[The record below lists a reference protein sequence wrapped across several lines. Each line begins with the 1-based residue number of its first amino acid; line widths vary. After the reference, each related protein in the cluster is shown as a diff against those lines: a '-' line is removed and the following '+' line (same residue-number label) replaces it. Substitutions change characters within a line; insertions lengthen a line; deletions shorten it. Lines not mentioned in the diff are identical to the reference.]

1 MTGSQRQAPDVLP
14 LGAVRAALAAASAPA
29 PGRPEDAYA
38 PDNRAPVYP
47 VPVGPPAGDQPGPTT
62 PRAVRPGVVGP
73 GDAPPG
79 PTAAWPPPLCATTS
93 ARETLVPMT
102 PADPALETPVAA
114 PVLPGPVGRWLRSH
128 PRAADSGLALFIF
141 LLGSLSTVLQA
152 QNPAAF
158 QAIGVPGLVI
168 LALAQ
173 TTAGTALALRRARP
187 LATWAVVILVMPVT
201 EILTVLVLDPEKSAL
216 LYVSSML
223 MLTLLIGV
231 PLMLGTLTVRVRT
244 RWAWLAWVAS
254 TLAVQVPQIV
264 LERYTFVE
272 SAMTLM
278 ALALVNM
285 IGVLVGLNARSQR
298 QRLAEVEARSA
309 RASLEREQTALLA
322 AANERSRIARE
333 MHDVVAHS
341 LAVMITMADGV
352 AATIDRN
359 PEMAK
364 EALGMLA
371 ETGRSA
377 LADTRRLVGV
387 LRDDPGATSAPAG
400 HPGAA
405 GVGSGGAGS
414 SNTAKTTG
422 AAGHPGT
429 ASSGRAA
436 GPLGLTGHL
445 AAGSGDAAG
454 TSGLTGHPAA
464 SSGRAAGTFPGPAAA
479 EAAGTTLAPAGPCTP
494 GPVGEATRAQIGTTV
509 LNAASSGPVGEATGS
524 PSGLSPTGAHN
535 GPGSQAAVPGRTLQ
549 ATGPGAHDGP
559 LPGPTGVPA
568 GTTTPASG
576 SPGSDRPLPVPTPRE
591 PETRAVP
598 LPEFAPPGTVPPVE
612 PSQAVAHLRTQATDV
627 DPSTGDTPLSPA
639 PEQSD
644 LPVLI
649 RRFQAAG
656 VPVDY
661 TWEGRALPGDKGLQL
676 TLYRIAQESLTN
688 ILRYAPTT
696 PRVTVRVERHTGTVV
711 LTVENLS
718 APGSRPV
725 HGSGKGLIG
734 MRERA
739 AVYGGT
745 VQAGPTRTGWQ
756 VRAVLRWEENDEGSP
771 SWQIPH

>member
-14 LGAVRAALAAASAPA
+14 LGAVRAALMAASAPA
-29 PGRPEDAYA
+29 PGRPGDAYV

-73 GDAPPG
+73 SAVRPGIMRPGAAPPG
-79 PTAAWPPPLCATTS
+79 PTAAWPPPPCATTS

-152 QNPAAF
+152 QNPLAF
-158 QAIGVPGLVI
+158 QAIGVPGLV
-168 LALAQ
+168 LLTLAQ
-173 TTAGTALALRRARP
+173 TTAGTALALRRIRP
-187 LATWAVVILVMPVT
+187 LTTWAVVILVMPVT

-264 LERYTFVE
+264 LERYTFLE
-272 SAMTLM
+272 SAMTLIV
-278 ALALVNM
+278 LALVNM

-400 HPGAA
+400 RPGAA
-405 GVGSGGAGS
+405 GVAG
-414 SNTAKTTG
+414 
-422 AAGHPGT
+422 
-429 ASSGRAA
+429 
-436 GPLGLTGHL
+436 
-445 AAGSGDAAG
+445 
-454 TSGLTGHPAA
+454 
-464 SSGRAAGTFPGPAAA
+464 AAGTFPGPAAA
-479 EAAGTTLAPAGPCTP
+479 EAVGTTPAPAGPCTP
-494 GPVGEATRAQIGTTV
+494 GPAGKTTRAQIGTTV
-509 LNAASSGPVGEATGS
+509 LSAASPGPVGEATGS

-535 GPGSQAAVPGRTLQ
+535 GPVSQAAVPGRTLQ

-559 LPGPTGVPA
+559 LPVPA
-568 GTTTPASG
+568 
-576 SPGSDRPLPVPTPRE
+576 PRE

>member
-29 PGRPEDAYA
+29 PGRPGDAYA

-387 LRDDPGATSAPAG
+387 LRDDPGATSAPSG
-400 HPGAA
+400 HPAAA
-405 GVGSGGAGS
+405 GMGSGGTGS

-422 AAGHPGT
+422 AAGHPGA
-429 ASSGRAA
+429 ASSGGAA

-454 TSGLTGHPAA
+454 T
-464 SSGRAAGTFPGPAAA
+464 FPGPAAA
-479 EAAGTTLAPAGPCTP
+479 EAAGTTPAPAGPCTP
-494 GPVGEATRAQIGTTV
+494 GPTGEATRTPIGTTM
-509 LNAASSGPVGEATGS
+509 LNAASSAPAGEATGS
-524 PSGLSPTGAHN
+524 PSGLSPT
-535 GPGSQAAVPGRTLQ
+535 
-549 ATGPGAHDGP
+549 GAHDGP

-576 SPGSDRPLPVPTPRE
+576 GPGPSRPLPVPAPRE

-612 PSQAVAHLRTQATDV
+612 PSQAVAYLRTQATDV

-745 VQAGPTRTGWQ
+745 VQAGPTRTGWR

>member
-14 LGAVRAALAAASAPA
+14 LGAVRAALMAASAPA
-29 PGRPEDAYA
+29 PGRPGDAYA

-387 LRDDPGATSAPAG
+387 LRDDPGATSAP
-400 HPGAA
+400 
-405 GVGSGGAGS
+405 S
-414 SNTAKTTG
+414 
-422 AAGHPGT
+422 
-429 ASSGRAA
+429 
-436 GPLGLTGHL
+436 
-445 AAGSGDAAG
+445 
-454 TSGLTGHPAA
+454 GHPA
-464 SSGRAAGTFPGPAAA
+464 AAGTFPGPAAA
-479 EAAGTTLAPAGPCTP
+479 EAVGTTPAPAGPYTP
-494 GPVGEATRAQIGTTV
+494 GPAGKTTRAQIGTTV
-509 LNAASSGPVGEATGS
+509 LSAASSGPVGEATGS

-549 ATGPGAHDGP
+549 ATGPGTHDGP

-576 SPGSDRPLPVPTPRE
+576 GPGPSRPLPVPAPRE

-612 PSQAVAHLRTQATDV
+612 PSQAVAYLRTQATDV

-696 PRVTVRVERHTGTVV
+696 PQVTVRVERHTGTVV

-745 VQAGPTRTGWQ
+745 VQAGPTRTGWR

>member
-1 MTGSQRQAPDVLP
+1 
-14 LGAVRAALAAASAPA
+14 
-29 PGRPEDAYA
+29 
-38 PDNRAPVYP
+38 
-47 VPVGPPAGDQPGPTT
+47 
-62 PRAVRPGVVGP
+62 
-73 GDAPPG
+73 
-79 PTAAWPPPLCATTS
+79 
-93 ARETLVPMT
+93 MT

-128 PRAADSGLALFIF
+128 PRAADSGLALFVF

-152 QNPAAF
+152 QNPLAF
-158 QAIGVPGLVI
+158 QAIGVPGLVL

-173 TTAGTALALRRARP
+173 TTAGTALALRRIRP
-187 LATWAVVILVMPVT
+187 LTTWAVVILVMPVT

-264 LERYTFVE
+264 LERYTFLE
-272 SAMTLM
+272 SAMTLI

-387 LRDDPGATSAPAG
+387 LRDDPGATSAPSG
-400 HPGAA
+400 HPG
-405 GVGSGGAGS
+405 
-414 SNTAKTTG
+414 
-422 AAGHPGT
+422 
-429 ASSGRAA
+429 
-436 GPLGLTGHL
+436 
-445 AAGSGDAAG
+445 
-454 TSGLTGHPAA
+454 
-464 SSGRAAGTFPGPAAA
+464 AAGTFPGPVAA
-479 EAAGTTLAPAGPCTP
+479 EAVGTTPAPAGPCTP
-494 GPVGEATRAQIGTTV
+494 GPTGEATRTPIGTTM
-509 LNAASSGPVGEATGS
+509 LNAASSAPAGEATGS
-524 PSGLSPTGAHN
+524 PSGLSPTGAHD
-535 GPGSQAAVPGRTLQ
+535 GPG
-549 ATGPGAHDGP
+549 
-559 LPGPTGVPA
+559 PGPASAPA
-568 GTTTPASG
+568 GPTTPASG
-576 SPGSDRPLPVPTPRE
+576 GLGLDRPLPDPAPRE

-649 RRFQAAG
+649 RRFQVAG

>member
-1 MTGSQRQAPDVLP
+1 
-14 LGAVRAALAAASAPA
+14 
-29 PGRPEDAYA
+29 
-38 PDNRAPVYP
+38 
-47 VPVGPPAGDQPGPTT
+47 
-62 PRAVRPGVVGP
+62 
-73 GDAPPG
+73 
-79 PTAAWPPPLCATTS
+79 
-93 ARETLVPMT
+93 MT

-152 QNPAAF
+152 QNPVAF

-173 TTAGTALALRRARP
+173 TTAGTALALRRIRP
-187 LATWAVVILVMPVT
+187 LATWAAVILVMPVT
-201 EILTVLVLDPEKSAL
+201 EILTVLVLEESAP

-254 TLAVQVPQIV
+254 TLVVQVPQMV

-278 ALALVNM
+278 VLALVNM

-387 LRDDPGATSAPAG
+387 LRDDPGATSAPSG
-400 HPGAA
+400 HPAAA
-405 GVGSGGAGS
+405 GVGSGG
-414 SNTAKTTG
+414 
-422 AAGHPGT
+422 
-429 ASSGRAA
+429 
-436 GPLGLTGHL
+436 
-445 AAGSGDAAG
+445 
-454 TSGLTGHPAA
+454 
-464 SSGRAAGTFPGPAAA
+464 AAGTFPGPAAA

-494 GPVGEATRAQIGTTV
+494 GPVGEATRPQIGTTV

-576 SPGSDRPLPVPTPRE
+576 GPGPDRPLPVPAPRE

>member
-264 LERYTFVE
+264 LERYTFLE
-272 SAMTLM
+272 SAMTLIV
-278 ALALVNM
+278 LALVNM

-387 LRDDPGATSAPAG
+387 LRDDPGATSAPSG
-400 HPGAA
+400 HPAAA
-405 GVGSGGAGS
+405 GMGSGGTGS

-422 AAGHPGT
+422 AAGHPGA
-429 ASSGRAA
+429 ASSGGAA

-454 TSGLTGHPAA
+454 T
-464 SSGRAAGTFPGPAAA
+464 FPGPAAA
-479 EAAGTTLAPAGPCTP
+479 EAAGTTPAPAGPCTP
-494 GPVGEATRAQIGTTV
+494 GPTGEATRTPIGTTM
-509 LNAASSGPVGEATGS
+509 LNAASSAPAGEATGS
-524 PSGLSPTGAHN
+524 PSGLSPTGAHD
-535 GPGSQAAVPGRTLQ
+535 GPG
-549 ATGPGAHDGP
+549 
-559 LPGPTGVPA
+559 PGPASAPA
-568 GTTTPASG
+568 GPTTPASG
-576 SPGSDRPLPVPTPRE
+576 GLGLDRPLPDPAPRE

-661 TWEGRALPGDKGLQL
+661 TWEGRALPEDKGLQL

-745 VQAGPTRTGWQ
+745 VQAGPTRTGWR

>member
-1 MTGSQRQAPDVLP
+1 
-14 LGAVRAALAAASAPA
+14 
-29 PGRPEDAYA
+29 
-38 PDNRAPVYP
+38 
-47 VPVGPPAGDQPGPTT
+47 
-62 PRAVRPGVVGP
+62 
-73 GDAPPG
+73 
-79 PTAAWPPPLCATTS
+79 
-93 ARETLVPMT
+93 MT

-387 LRDDPGATSAPAG
+387 LRDDPGATSAP
-400 HPGAA
+400 
-405 GVGSGGAGS
+405 S
-414 SNTAKTTG
+414 
-422 AAGHPGT
+422 
-429 ASSGRAA
+429 
-436 GPLGLTGHL
+436 
-445 AAGSGDAAG
+445 
-454 TSGLTGHPAA
+454 GHPA
-464 SSGRAAGTFPGPAAA
+464 AAGTFPGPVAA

-494 GPVGEATRAQIGTTV
+494 GPAGKTTRAQIGTTV
-509 LNAASSGPVGEATGS
+509 LSAASSGPVGEATGS

-535 GPGSQAAVPGRTLQ
+535 GPVSQAAVPGRTLQ

-576 SPGSDRPLPVPTPRE
+576 GPGPSRPLPVPAPRE

-612 PSQAVAHLRTQATDV
+612 PSQAVAYLRTQATDV

>member
-14 LGAVRAALAAASAPA
+14 LGAVRAALMAASAPA
-29 PGRPEDAYA
+29 PGHPGDAYA

-73 GDAPPG
+73 SAVRQGVVEPGVMGPGAAPPG
-79 PTAAWPPPLCATTS
+79 PTAAWPPPPCATTS

-128 PRAADSGLALFIF
+128 PRAADSGLALFVF

-152 QNPAAF
+152 QNPLAF
-158 QAIGVPGLVI
+158 QAIGVPGLVL

-173 TTAGTALALRRARP
+173 TTAGTALALRRIRP
-187 LATWAVVILVMPVT
+187 LTTWAVVILVMPVT

-264 LERYTFVE
+264 LERYTFLE
-272 SAMTLM
+272 SAMTLI

-298 QRLAEVEARSA
+298 QRLAELEARSA

-387 LRDDPGATSAPAG
+387 LRDDPGATSAPSG
-400 HPGAA
+400 HPG
-405 GVGSGGAGS
+405 
-414 SNTAKTTG
+414 
-422 AAGHPGT
+422 
-429 ASSGRAA
+429 
-436 GPLGLTGHL
+436 
-445 AAGSGDAAG
+445 
-454 TSGLTGHPAA
+454 
-464 SSGRAAGTFPGPAAA
+464 AAGTFPGPVAA
-479 EAAGTTLAPAGPCTP
+479 EAVGTTPAPAGPCTP
-494 GPVGEATRAQIGTTV
+494 GPTGEATRTPIGTTM
-509 LNAASSGPVGEATGS
+509 LNAASSAPAGEATGS
-524 PSGLSPTGAHN
+524 PSGLSPTGAHD
-535 GPGSQAAVPGRTLQ
+535 GPG
-549 ATGPGAHDGP
+549 
-559 LPGPTGVPA
+559 PGPASAPA
-568 GTTTPASG
+568 GPTTPASG
-576 SPGSDRPLPVPTPRE
+576 GLGLDRPLPDPAPRE

-649 RRFQAAG
+649 RRFQVAG

>member
-1 MTGSQRQAPDVLP
+1 
-14 LGAVRAALAAASAPA
+14 
-29 PGRPEDAYA
+29 
-38 PDNRAPVYP
+38 
-47 VPVGPPAGDQPGPTT
+47 
-62 PRAVRPGVVGP
+62 
-73 GDAPPG
+73 
-79 PTAAWPPPLCATTS
+79 
-93 ARETLVPMT
+93 
-102 PADPALETPVAA
+102 
-114 PVLPGPVGRWLRSH
+114 
-128 PRAADSGLALFIF
+128 
-141 LLGSLSTVLQA
+141 
-152 QNPAAF
+152 
-158 QAIGVPGLVI
+158 
-168 LALAQ
+168 
-173 TTAGTALALRRARP
+173 
-187 LATWAVVILVMPVT
+187 MPVT

-264 LERYTFVE
+264 LERYTFLE
-272 SAMTLM
+272 SAMTLI

-387 LRDDPGATSAPAG
+387 LRDDPGATSAPSG
-400 HPGAA
+400 HPG
-405 GVGSGGAGS
+405 
-414 SNTAKTTG
+414 
-422 AAGHPGT
+422 
-429 ASSGRAA
+429 
-436 GPLGLTGHL
+436 
-445 AAGSGDAAG
+445 
-454 TSGLTGHPAA
+454 
-464 SSGRAAGTFPGPAAA
+464 AAGTFPGPVAA
-479 EAAGTTLAPAGPCTP
+479 EAVGTTPAPAGPCTP
-494 GPVGEATRAQIGTTV
+494 GPTGEATRTPIGTTM
-509 LNAASSGPVGEATGS
+509 LNAASSAPAGEATGS
-524 PSGLSPTGAHN
+524 PSGLSPTGAHD
-535 GPGSQAAVPGRTLQ
+535 GPG
-549 ATGPGAHDGP
+549 
-559 LPGPTGVPA
+559 PGPASAPA
-568 GTTTPASG
+568 GPTTPASG
-576 SPGSDRPLPVPTPRE
+576 GLGLDRPLPDPAPRE

-649 RRFQAAG
+649 RRFQVAG

>member
-1 MTGSQRQAPDVLP
+1 
-14 LGAVRAALAAASAPA
+14 
-29 PGRPEDAYA
+29 
-38 PDNRAPVYP
+38 
-47 VPVGPPAGDQPGPTT
+47 
-62 PRAVRPGVVGP
+62 
-73 GDAPPG
+73 
-79 PTAAWPPPLCATTS
+79 
-93 ARETLVPMT
+93 MT

-128 PRAADSGLALFIF
+128 PRAADSGLALFVF
-141 LLGSLSTVLQA
+141 LVGSLSTVLQA
-152 QNPAAF
+152 QNPVAF
-158 QAIGVPGLVI
+158 QAVGVPGLVI

-173 TTAGTALALRRARP
+173 TTAGTALALRRIRP
-187 LATWAVVILVMPVT
+187 LATWAAVILVMPVT
-201 EILTVLVLDPEKSAL
+201 EILTVLVLEESAP

-254 TLAVQVPQIV
+254 TLAVQVPQMV

-278 ALALVNM
+278 VLALVNM

-387 LRDDPGATSAPAG
+387 LRDDPGATSAPSG
-400 HPGAA
+400 HPG
-405 GVGSGGAGS
+405 
-414 SNTAKTTG
+414 
-422 AAGHPGT
+422 
-429 ASSGRAA
+429 
-436 GPLGLTGHL
+436 
-445 AAGSGDAAG
+445 
-454 TSGLTGHPAA
+454 
-464 SSGRAAGTFPGPAAA
+464 AAGTFPGPVAA
-479 EAAGTTLAPAGPCTP
+479 EAVGTTPAPAGPCTP
-494 GPVGEATRAQIGTTV
+494 GPTGEATRTPIGTTM
-509 LNAASSGPVGEATGS
+509 LNAASSAPAGEATGS

-576 SPGSDRPLPVPTPRE
+576 SPGPDRPLPVPAPRE

-649 RRFQAAG
+649 RRFQVAG

>member
-29 PGRPEDAYA
+29 PGRPGDAYA

-387 LRDDPGATSAPAG
+387 LRDDPGATSAPSG
-400 HPGAA
+400 HPAAA
-405 GVGSGGAGS
+405 GMGSGGTGS

-422 AAGHPGT
+422 AAGHPGA
-429 ASSGRAA
+429 ASSGGAA

-454 TSGLTGHPAA
+454 T
-464 SSGRAAGTFPGPAAA
+464 FPGPAAA
-479 EAAGTTLAPAGPCTP
+479 EAAGTTPAPAGPCTP
-494 GPVGEATRAQIGTTV
+494 GPTGEATRTPIGTTM
-509 LNAASSGPVGEATGS
+509 LNAASSAPAGEATGS
-524 PSGLSPTGAHN
+524 PSGLSPTGAHD
-535 GPGSQAAVPGRTLQ
+535 GPG
-549 ATGPGAHDGP
+549 
-559 LPGPTGVPA
+559 PGPASAPA
-568 GTTTPASG
+568 GPTTPASG
-576 SPGSDRPLPVPTPRE
+576 GLGLDRPLPDPAPRE

-661 TWEGRALPGDKGLQL
+661 TWEGRALPEDKGLQL

-745 VQAGPTRTGWQ
+745 VQAGPTRTGWR

>member
-14 LGAVRAALAAASAPA
+14 LGAVRAALMAASAPA
-29 PGRPEDAYA
+29 PGHPGDAYA

-73 GDAPPG
+73 GAAPPG
-79 PTAAWPPPLCATTS
+79 PTAAWLPPPCATTS

-128 PRAADSGLALFIF
+128 PRAADSCLALFIF

-152 QNPAAF
+152 QNPLAF
-158 QAIGVPGLVI
+158 QAVGVPGLVI

-173 TTAGTALALRRARP
+173 TTAGTALALRRIRP

-201 EILTVLVLDPEKSAL
+201 EILTVLVLDPEKSAI

-254 TLAVQVPQIV
+254 TLVVQVPQIV
-264 LERYTFVE
+264 LERYTFLE
-272 SAMTLM
+272 SAMTLIV
-278 ALALVNM
+278 LALVNM

-405 GVGSGGAGS
+405 SSGG
-414 SNTAKTTG
+414 
-422 AAGHPGT
+422 
-429 ASSGRAA
+429 
-436 GPLGLTGHL
+436 
-445 AAGSGDAAG
+445 
-454 TSGLTGHPAA
+454 
-464 SSGRAAGTFPGPAAA
+464 AAGTFPGPVAA
-479 EAAGTTLAPAGPCTP
+479 EAVSTTPAPAGPCTP
-494 GPVGEATRAQIGTTV
+494 GPAGKTTRAQIGTTV
-509 LNAASSGPVGEATGS
+509 LSAASSGPVGEATGS
-524 PSGLSPTGAHN
+524 PSGLSPTGARN

-549 ATGPGAHDGP
+549 ATGPGTHDGP

-568 GTTTPASG
+568 GPTTPASG
-576 SPGSDRPLPVPTPRE
+576 GLGLDRPLPDPAPRE

-661 TWEGRALPGDKGLQL
+661 TWEGRALPEDKGLQL

-745 VQAGPTRTGWQ
+745 VQAGPTRTGWR

>member
-14 LGAVRAALAAASAPA
+14 LGAVRAALMAASAPA
-29 PGRPEDAYA
+29 PGHPGDAYA

-47 VPVGPPAGDQPGPTT
+47 VPVGPPAGDHPGPTT
-62 PRAVRPGVVGP
+62 PRAVGPGAVGPSAVRPGIMRP

-128 PRAADSGLALFIF
+128 PRAADSCLALFIF

-152 QNPAAF
+152 QNPVAF

-173 TTAGTALALRRARP
+173 TTAGTALALRRIRP

-387 LRDDPGATSAPAG
+387 LRDDPGATSAP
-400 HPGAA
+400 
-405 GVGSGGAGS
+405 S
-414 SNTAKTTG
+414 
-422 AAGHPGT
+422 
-429 ASSGRAA
+429 
-436 GPLGLTGHL
+436 
-445 AAGSGDAAG
+445 
-454 TSGLTGHPAA
+454 GHPA
-464 SSGRAAGTFPGPAAA
+464 AAGTFPGPAAA

-494 GPVGEATRAQIGTTV
+494 GPTGEATRTPIGTTM
-509 LNAASSGPVGEATGS
+509 LNAASSAPAGEATGS
-524 PSGLSPTGAHN
+524 PSGLSPTGAHD
-535 GPGSQAAVPGRTLQ
+535 GPG
-549 ATGPGAHDGP
+549 
-559 LPGPTGVPA
+559 PGPASAPA
-568 GTTTPASG
+568 GPTTPASG
-576 SPGSDRPLPVPTPRE
+576 GLGLDRPLPDPAPRE

-661 TWEGRALPGDKGLQL
+661 TWEGRALPEDKGLQL

-745 VQAGPTRTGWQ
+745 VQAGPTRTGWR

>member
-29 PGRPEDAYA
+29 PGRPGDAYV

-47 VPVGPPAGDQPGPTT
+47 VPVGPPAGDRPGPTT
-62 PRAVRPGVVGP
+62 PRAVGPGVAGP

-152 QNPAAF
+152 QNPVAF

-173 TTAGTALALRRARP
+173 TTAGTALALRRIRP
-187 LATWAVVILVMPVT
+187 LATWAAVILVMPVT
-201 EILTVLVLDPEKSAL
+201 EILTVLVLEESAP

-223 MLTLLIGV
+223 MLTLLIGM

-254 TLAVQVPQIV
+254 TLAVQVPQMV

-278 ALALVNM
+278 VLALVNM

-405 GVGSGGAGS
+405 GVGSGGA
-414 SNTAKTTG
+414 
-422 AAGHPGT
+422 
-429 ASSGRAA
+429 
-436 GPLGLTGHL
+436 
-445 AAGSGDAAG
+445 
-454 TSGLTGHPAA
+454 
-464 SSGRAAGTFPGPAAA
+464 AGTFPGPAAA
-479 EAAGTTLAPAGPCTP
+479 EAVGTTPAPAGPCTP
-494 GPVGEATRAQIGTTV
+494 GPAGKTTRAQIGTAM

-576 SPGSDRPLPVPTPRE
+576 SPGPDRPLPVPAPRE

>member
-1 MTGSQRQAPDVLP
+1 
-14 LGAVRAALAAASAPA
+14 
-29 PGRPEDAYA
+29 
-38 PDNRAPVYP
+38 
-47 VPVGPPAGDQPGPTT
+47 
-62 PRAVRPGVVGP
+62 
-73 GDAPPG
+73 
-79 PTAAWPPPLCATTS
+79 
-93 ARETLVPMT
+93 MT

-128 PRAADSGLALFIF
+128 PRAADSGLALFVF

-152 QNPAAF
+152 QNPLAF
-158 QAIGVPGLVI
+158 QAVGVPGLVL

-264 LERYTFVE
+264 LERYTFLE
-272 SAMTLM
+272 SAMTLI

-387 LRDDPGATSAPAG
+387 LRDDPGATSAPSG
-400 HPGAA
+400 HPG
-405 GVGSGGAGS
+405 
-414 SNTAKTTG
+414 
-422 AAGHPGT
+422 
-429 ASSGRAA
+429 
-436 GPLGLTGHL
+436 
-445 AAGSGDAAG
+445 
-454 TSGLTGHPAA
+454 
-464 SSGRAAGTFPGPAAA
+464 AAGTFPGPVAA
-479 EAAGTTLAPAGPCTP
+479 EAVGTTPAPAGPCTP
-494 GPVGEATRAQIGTTV
+494 GPTGEATRTPIGTTM
-509 LNAASSGPVGEATGS
+509 LNAASSAPAGEATGS
-524 PSGLSPTGAHN
+524 PSGLSPTGAHD
-535 GPGSQAAVPGRTLQ
+535 GPG
-549 ATGPGAHDGP
+549 
-559 LPGPTGVPA
+559 PGPASAPA
-568 GTTTPASG
+568 GPTTPASG
-576 SPGSDRPLPVPTPRE
+576 GLGLDRPLPDPAPRE

-661 TWEGRALPGDKGLQL
+661 TWEGRALPEDKGLQL

-745 VQAGPTRTGWQ
+745 VQAGPTRTGWR

>member
-14 LGAVRAALAAASAPA
+14 LGAVRAALMAASAPA
-29 PGRPEDAYA
+29 PGRPGDAYA

-187 LATWAVVILVMPVT
+187 LATWAAVILVMPVT

-387 LRDDPGATSAPAG
+387 LRDDPGATSAP
-400 HPGAA
+400 
-405 GVGSGGAGS
+405 S
-414 SNTAKTTG
+414 
-422 AAGHPGT
+422 
-429 ASSGRAA
+429 
-436 GPLGLTGHL
+436 
-445 AAGSGDAAG
+445 
-454 TSGLTGHPAA
+454 GHPA
-464 SSGRAAGTFPGPAAA
+464 AAGTFPGPVAA

-494 GPVGEATRAQIGTTV
+494 GPAGKTTRAQIGTTV
-509 LNAASSGPVGEATGS
+509 LSAASSGPVGEATGS

-535 GPGSQAAVPGRTLQ
+535 GPVSQAAVPGRTLQ

-576 SPGSDRPLPVPTPRE
+576 GPGPSRPLPVPAPRE

-612 PSQAVAHLRTQATDV
+612 PSQAVAYLRTQATDV

>member
-14 LGAVRAALAAASAPA
+14 LGAVRAALMAASAPA
-29 PGRPEDAYA
+29 PGHPGDAYA

-73 GDAPPG
+73 SAVRQGVVEPGVMGPGAAPPG
-79 PTAAWPPPLCATTS
+79 PTAAWPPPPCATTS

-128 PRAADSGLALFIF
+128 PRAADSGLALFVF

-152 QNPAAF
+152 QNPLAF
-158 QAIGVPGLVI
+158 QAIGVPGLVL

-173 TTAGTALALRRARP
+173 TTAGTALALRRIRP
-187 LATWAVVILVMPVT
+187 LTTWAVVILVMPVT

-264 LERYTFVE
+264 LERYTFLE
-272 SAMTLM
+272 SAMTLI

-387 LRDDPGATSAPAG
+387 LRDDPGATSAPSG
-400 HPGAA
+400 HPG
-405 GVGSGGAGS
+405 
-414 SNTAKTTG
+414 
-422 AAGHPGT
+422 
-429 ASSGRAA
+429 
-436 GPLGLTGHL
+436 
-445 AAGSGDAAG
+445 
-454 TSGLTGHPAA
+454 
-464 SSGRAAGTFPGPAAA
+464 AAGTFPGPVAA
-479 EAAGTTLAPAGPCTP
+479 EAVGTTPAPAGPCTP
-494 GPVGEATRAQIGTTV
+494 GPTGEATRTPIGTTM
-509 LNAASSGPVGEATGS
+509 LNAASSAPAGEATGS
-524 PSGLSPTGAHN
+524 PSGLSPTGAHD
-535 GPGSQAAVPGRTLQ
+535 GPG
-549 ATGPGAHDGP
+549 
-559 LPGPTGVPA
+559 PGPASAPA
-568 GTTTPASG
+568 GPTTPASG
-576 SPGSDRPLPVPTPRE
+576 GLGLDRPLPDPAPRE

-649 RRFQAAG
+649 RRFQVAG

-745 VQAGPTRTGWQ
+745 VQAGPARTGWQ

>member
-29 PGRPEDAYA
+29 PGRPGDAYA

-387 LRDDPGATSAPAG
+387 LRDDPGATSAP
-400 HPGAA
+400 
-405 GVGSGGAGS
+405 S
-414 SNTAKTTG
+414 
-422 AAGHPGT
+422 
-429 ASSGRAA
+429 
-436 GPLGLTGHL
+436 
-445 AAGSGDAAG
+445 
-454 TSGLTGHPAA
+454 GHPA
-464 SSGRAAGTFPGPAAA
+464 AAGTFPGPVAA

-494 GPVGEATRAQIGTTV
+494 GPAGKTTRAQIGTTV
-509 LNAASSGPVGEATGS
+509 LSAASSGPVGEATGS

-535 GPGSQAAVPGRTLQ
+535 GPVSQAAVPGRTLQ

-576 SPGSDRPLPVPTPRE
+576 SPGPDRPLPVPTPRE

-612 PSQAVAHLRTQATDV
+612 PSQAVAYLRTQATDV

>member
-1 MTGSQRQAPDVLP
+1 
-14 LGAVRAALAAASAPA
+14 
-29 PGRPEDAYA
+29 
-38 PDNRAPVYP
+38 
-47 VPVGPPAGDQPGPTT
+47 
-62 PRAVRPGVVGP
+62 
-73 GDAPPG
+73 
-79 PTAAWPPPLCATTS
+79 
-93 ARETLVPMT
+93 MT

-387 LRDDPGATSAPAG
+387 LRDDPGATSAP
-400 HPGAA
+400 
-405 GVGSGGAGS
+405 S
-414 SNTAKTTG
+414 
-422 AAGHPGT
+422 
-429 ASSGRAA
+429 
-436 GPLGLTGHL
+436 
-445 AAGSGDAAG
+445 
-454 TSGLTGHPAA
+454 GHPA
-464 SSGRAAGTFPGPAAA
+464 AAGTFPGPVAA

-494 GPVGEATRAQIGTTV
+494 GPAGKTTRAQIGTTV
-509 LNAASSGPVGEATGS
+509 LSAASSGPVGEATGS

-576 SPGSDRPLPVPTPRE
+576 SPGPDRPLPVPAPRE

-649 RRFQAAG
+649 RRFQVAG

>member
-14 LGAVRAALAAASAPA
+14 LGAVRAALMAASAPA
-29 PGRPEDAYA
+29 PGHPGDAYA

-73 GDAPPG
+73 SAVRQGVVEPGVMGPGAAPPG
-79 PTAAWPPPLCATTS
+79 PTAAWPPPPCATTS

-128 PRAADSGLALFIF
+128 PRAADSGLALFVF

-152 QNPAAF
+152 QNPLAF
-158 QAIGVPGLVI
+158 QAIGVPGLVL

-173 TTAGTALALRRARP
+173 TTAGTALALRRIRP
-187 LATWAVVILVMPVT
+187 LTTWAVVILVMPVT

-264 LERYTFVE
+264 LERYTFLE
-272 SAMTLM
+272 SAMTLI

-387 LRDDPGATSAPAG
+387 LRDDPGATSAPSG
-400 HPGAA
+400 HPG
-405 GVGSGGAGS
+405 
-414 SNTAKTTG
+414 
-422 AAGHPGT
+422 
-429 ASSGRAA
+429 
-436 GPLGLTGHL
+436 
-445 AAGSGDAAG
+445 
-454 TSGLTGHPAA
+454 
-464 SSGRAAGTFPGPAAA
+464 AAGTFPGPVAA
-479 EAAGTTLAPAGPCTP
+479 EAVGTTPAPAGPCTP
-494 GPVGEATRAQIGTTV
+494 GPTGEATRTPIGTTM
-509 LNAASSGPVGEATGS
+509 LNAASSAPAGEATGS
-524 PSGLSPTGAHN
+524 PSGLSPTGAHD
-535 GPGSQAAVPGRTLQ
+535 GPG
-549 ATGPGAHDGP
+549 
-559 LPGPTGVPA
+559 PGPASAPA
-568 GTTTPASG
+568 GPTTPASG
-576 SPGSDRPLPVPTPRE
+576 GLGLDRPLPDPAPRE

-661 TWEGRALPGDKGLQL
+661 TWEGRALPEDKGLQL

-745 VQAGPTRTGWQ
+745 VQAGPTRTGWR

>member
-387 LRDDPGATSAPAG
+387 LRDDPGATSAP
-400 HPGAA
+400 
-405 GVGSGGAGS
+405 S
-414 SNTAKTTG
+414 
-422 AAGHPGT
+422 
-429 ASSGRAA
+429 
-436 GPLGLTGHL
+436 
-445 AAGSGDAAG
+445 
-454 TSGLTGHPAA
+454 GHPA
-464 SSGRAAGTFPGPAAA
+464 AAGTFPGPVAA

-494 GPVGEATRAQIGTTV
+494 GPAGKTTRAQIGTTV
-509 LNAASSGPVGEATGS
+509 LSAASSGPVGEATGS

-535 GPGSQAAVPGRTLQ
+535 GPVSQAAVPGRTLQ

-576 SPGSDRPLPVPTPRE
+576 GPGPSRPLPVPAPRE

-661 TWEGRALPGDKGLQL
+661 TWEGRALPEDKGLQL

>member
-1 MTGSQRQAPDVLP
+1 MTGSQRQAPDILP
-14 LGAVRAALAAASAPA
+14 LGAVRAALMAASAPA
-29 PGRPEDAYA
+29 PGHPGDAYA

-73 GDAPPG
+73 SAVRQGVVEPGVMGPGAAPPG
-79 PTAAWPPPLCATTS
+79 PTAAWPPPPCATTS

-128 PRAADSGLALFIF
+128 PRAADSGLALFVF

-152 QNPAAF
+152 QNPLAF
-158 QAIGVPGLVI
+158 QAIGVPGLVL

-173 TTAGTALALRRARP
+173 TTAGTALALRRIRP
-187 LATWAVVILVMPVT
+187 LTTWAVVILVMPVT

-264 LERYTFVE
+264 LERYTFLE
-272 SAMTLM
+272 SAMTLI

-387 LRDDPGATSAPAG
+387 LRDDPGATSAPSG
-400 HPGAA
+400 HPG
-405 GVGSGGAGS
+405 
-414 SNTAKTTG
+414 
-422 AAGHPGT
+422 
-429 ASSGRAA
+429 
-436 GPLGLTGHL
+436 
-445 AAGSGDAAG
+445 
-454 TSGLTGHPAA
+454 
-464 SSGRAAGTFPGPAAA
+464 AAGTFPGPVAA
-479 EAAGTTLAPAGPCTP
+479 EAVGTTPAPAGPCTP
-494 GPVGEATRAQIGTTV
+494 GPTGEATRTPIGTTM
-509 LNAASSGPVGEATGS
+509 LNAASSAPAGEATGS
-524 PSGLSPTGAHN
+524 PSGLSPTGAHD
-535 GPGSQAAVPGRTLQ
+535 GPG
-549 ATGPGAHDGP
+549 
-559 LPGPTGVPA
+559 PGPASAPA
-568 GTTTPASG
+568 GPTTPASG
-576 SPGSDRPLPVPTPRE
+576 GLGLDRPLPDPAPRE

-649 RRFQAAG
+649 RRFQVAG

>member
-1 MTGSQRQAPDVLP
+1 
-14 LGAVRAALAAASAPA
+14 
-29 PGRPEDAYA
+29 
-38 PDNRAPVYP
+38 
-47 VPVGPPAGDQPGPTT
+47 
-62 PRAVRPGVVGP
+62 
-73 GDAPPG
+73 
-79 PTAAWPPPLCATTS
+79 
-93 ARETLVPMT
+93 MT

-152 QNPAAF
+152 QNPVAF

-173 TTAGTALALRRARP
+173 MTAGTALALRRARP

-405 GVGSGGAGS
+405 G
-414 SNTAKTTG
+414 
-422 AAGHPGT
+422 
-429 ASSGRAA
+429 
-436 GPLGLTGHL
+436 
-445 AAGSGDAAG
+445 
-454 TSGLTGHPAA
+454 
-464 SSGRAAGTFPGPAAA
+464 TFPGPVAA

-494 GPVGEATRAQIGTTV
+494 GPAGKTTRAQIGTTV
-509 LNAASSGPVGEATGS
+509 LSAASSGPVGEATGS

-535 GPGSQAAVPGRTLQ
+535 GPVSQAAVPGRTLQ

-576 SPGSDRPLPVPTPRE
+576 SPGPDRPLPVPTPRE

-745 VQAGPTRTGWQ
+745 VQAGPTRTGWR

>member
-1 MTGSQRQAPDVLP
+1 
-14 LGAVRAALAAASAPA
+14 
-29 PGRPEDAYA
+29 
-38 PDNRAPVYP
+38 
-47 VPVGPPAGDQPGPTT
+47 
-62 PRAVRPGVVGP
+62 
-73 GDAPPG
+73 
-79 PTAAWPPPLCATTS
+79 
-93 ARETLVPMT
+93 MT

-152 QNPAAF
+152 QNPVAF

-173 TTAGTALALRRARP
+173 TTAGTALALRRIRP
-187 LATWAVVILVMPVT
+187 LATWAAVILVMPVT
-201 EILTVLVLDPEKSAL
+201 EILTVLVLEESAP

-223 MLTLLIGV
+223 MLTLLIGM

-254 TLAVQVPQIV
+254 TLAVQVPQMV

-278 ALALVNM
+278 VLALVNM

-405 GVGSGGAGS
+405 GVGSGGA
-414 SNTAKTTG
+414 
-422 AAGHPGT
+422 
-429 ASSGRAA
+429 
-436 GPLGLTGHL
+436 
-445 AAGSGDAAG
+445 
-454 TSGLTGHPAA
+454 
-464 SSGRAAGTFPGPAAA
+464 AGTFPGPAAA
-479 EAAGTTLAPAGPCTP
+479 EAVGTTPAPAGPCTP
-494 GPVGEATRAQIGTTV
+494 GPAGKTTRAQIGTAM

-576 SPGSDRPLPVPTPRE
+576 SPGPDRPLPVPAPRE

>member
-1 MTGSQRQAPDVLP
+1 
-14 LGAVRAALAAASAPA
+14 
-29 PGRPEDAYA
+29 
-38 PDNRAPVYP
+38 
-47 VPVGPPAGDQPGPTT
+47 
-62 PRAVRPGVVGP
+62 
-73 GDAPPG
+73 
-79 PTAAWPPPLCATTS
+79 
-93 ARETLVPMT
+93 MT

-152 QNPAAF
+152 QNPLAF

-173 TTAGTALALRRARP
+173 MTAGTALALRRARP

-387 LRDDPGATSAPAG
+387 LRDDPGATSAP
-400 HPGAA
+400 
-405 GVGSGGAGS
+405 S
-414 SNTAKTTG
+414 
-422 AAGHPGT
+422 
-429 ASSGRAA
+429 
-436 GPLGLTGHL
+436 
-445 AAGSGDAAG
+445 
-454 TSGLTGHPAA
+454 GHPA
-464 SSGRAAGTFPGPAAA
+464 AAGTFPGPAAA
-479 EAAGTTLAPAGPCTP
+479 EAVGTTLAPAGPCTP

-535 GPGSQAAVPGRTLQ
+535 GPVSQAAVPGRTLQ

-576 SPGSDRPLPVPTPRE
+576 SPGPSRPLPVPAPRE

>member
-1 MTGSQRQAPDVLP
+1 
-14 LGAVRAALAAASAPA
+14 
-29 PGRPEDAYA
+29 
-38 PDNRAPVYP
+38 
-47 VPVGPPAGDQPGPTT
+47 
-62 PRAVRPGVVGP
+62 
-73 GDAPPG
+73 
-79 PTAAWPPPLCATTS
+79 
-93 ARETLVPMT
+93 MT

-128 PRAADSGLALFIF
+128 PRAADSGLALFVF

-152 QNPAAF
+152 QNPLAF
-158 QAIGVPGLVI
+158 QAVGVPGLVL

-264 LERYTFVE
+264 LERYTFLE
-272 SAMTLM
+272 SAMTLI

-400 HPGAA
+400 RPGAA
-405 GVGSGGAGS
+405 GVA
-414 SNTAKTTG
+414 G
-422 AAGHPGT
+422 AASSSGT
-429 ASSGRAA
+429 ASSGSTA
-436 GPLGLTGHL
+436 GPP
-445 AAGSGDAAG
+445 
-454 TSGLTGHPAA
+454 GLTGHPAA
-464 SSGRAAGTFPGPAAA
+464 VSGGAAGTFPGPAAA
-479 EAAGTTLAPAGPCTP
+479 EAVGTTPAPAGPCTP
-494 GPVGEATRAQIGTTV
+494 GPAGKTTRAQIGTTV
-509 LNAASSGPVGEATGS
+509 LSAASPGPVGEATGS

-535 GPGSQAAVPGRTLQ
+535 GPVSQAAVPGRTLQ

-559 LPGPTGVPA
+559 LPVPA
-568 GTTTPASG
+568 
-576 SPGSDRPLPVPTPRE
+576 PRE

>member
-29 PGRPEDAYA
+29 PGRPGDAYV

-47 VPVGPPAGDQPGPTT
+47 VPVGPPAGDRPGPTT
-62 PRAVRPGVVGP
+62 PGAVGPSAVRPGIMRP

-152 QNPAAF
+152 QNPVAF

-173 TTAGTALALRRARP
+173 MTAGTALALRRARP
-187 LATWAVVILVMPVT
+187 LATWAAVILVMPVT

-387 LRDDPGATSAPAG
+387 LRDDPGATSAP
-400 HPGAA
+400 
-405 GVGSGGAGS
+405 S
-414 SNTAKTTG
+414 
-422 AAGHPGT
+422 
-429 ASSGRAA
+429 
-436 GPLGLTGHL
+436 
-445 AAGSGDAAG
+445 
-454 TSGLTGHPAA
+454 GHPA
-464 SSGRAAGTFPGPAAA
+464 AAGTFPGPAAA

-494 GPVGEATRAQIGTTV
+494 GPTGEATRAQIGTTV

-524 PSGLSPTGAHN
+524 PSGLSPTGAHD
-535 GPGSQAAVPGRTLQ
+535 GPG
-549 ATGPGAHDGP
+549 
-559 LPGPTGVPA
+559 PGPASAPA
-568 GTTTPASG
+568 GPTTPASG
-576 SPGSDRPLPVPTPRE
+576 GLGLDRPLPDPAPRE

-661 TWEGRALPGDKGLQL
+661 TWEGRALPEDKGLQL

-745 VQAGPTRTGWQ
+745 VQAGPTRTGWR

>member
-14 LGAVRAALAAASAPA
+14 LGAVRAALMAASAPA
-29 PGRPEDAYA
+29 PGRPGDAYA

-387 LRDDPGATSAPAG
+387 LRDDPGATSAP
-400 HPGAA
+400 
-405 GVGSGGAGS
+405 S
-414 SNTAKTTG
+414 
-422 AAGHPGT
+422 
-429 ASSGRAA
+429 
-436 GPLGLTGHL
+436 
-445 AAGSGDAAG
+445 
-454 TSGLTGHPAA
+454 GHPA
-464 SSGRAAGTFPGPAAA
+464 AAGTFPGPVAA

-494 GPVGEATRAQIGTTV
+494 GPAGKTTRAQIGTTV
-509 LNAASSGPVGEATGS
+509 LSAASSGPVGEATGS

-535 GPGSQAAVPGRTLQ
+535 GPVSQAAVPGRTLQ

-576 SPGSDRPLPVPTPRE
+576 GPGPSRPLPVPAPRE

-612 PSQAVAHLRTQATDV
+612 PSQAVAYLRTQATDV

>member
-1 MTGSQRQAPDVLP
+1 
-14 LGAVRAALAAASAPA
+14 
-29 PGRPEDAYA
+29 
-38 PDNRAPVYP
+38 
-47 VPVGPPAGDQPGPTT
+47 
-62 PRAVRPGVVGP
+62 
-73 GDAPPG
+73 
-79 PTAAWPPPLCATTS
+79 
-93 ARETLVPMT
+93 MT

-173 TTAGTALALRRARP
+173 TTAGTALALRRIRP

-400 HPGAA
+400 RPG
-405 GVGSGGAGS
+405 
-414 SNTAKTTG
+414 
-422 AAGHPGT
+422 
-429 ASSGRAA
+429 
-436 GPLGLTGHL
+436 
-445 AAGSGDAAG
+445 
-454 TSGLTGHPAA
+454 
-464 SSGRAAGTFPGPAAA
+464 AAGTFPGPVAA
-479 EAAGTTLAPAGPCTP
+479 EAVGTTPAPAGPCTP
-494 GPVGEATRAQIGTTV
+494 GPTGEATRTPIGTTM
-509 LNAASSGPVGEATGS
+509 LNAASSAPAGEATGS
-524 PSGLSPTGAHN
+524 PSGLSPTGAHD
-535 GPGSQAAVPGRTLQ
+535 GPG
-549 ATGPGAHDGP
+549 
-559 LPGPTGVPA
+559 PGPASAPA
-568 GTTTPASG
+568 GPTTPASG
-576 SPGSDRPLPVPTPRE
+576 GLGLDRPLPDPAPRE

-661 TWEGRALPGDKGLQL
+661 TWEGRALPEDKGLQL

-745 VQAGPTRTGWQ
+745 VQAGPTRTGWR

>member
-62 PRAVRPGVVGP
+62 PGAVGPSAVRPGIMRP

-152 QNPAAF
+152 QNPVAF

-173 TTAGTALALRRARP
+173 TTAGTALALRRIRP
-187 LATWAVVILVMPVT
+187 LATWAAVILVMPVT
-201 EILTVLVLDPEKSAL
+201 EILTVLVLEESAP

-254 TLAVQVPQIV
+254 TLAVQVPQMV

-278 ALALVNM
+278 VLALVNM

-387 LRDDPGATSAPAG
+387 LRDDPGATSAPSG
-400 HPGAA
+400 HPAAA
-405 GVGSGGAGS
+405 GMGSGGTGS

-422 AAGHPGT
+422 AAGHPGA
-429 ASSGRAA
+429 ASSGGAA

-454 TSGLTGHPAA
+454 T
-464 SSGRAAGTFPGPAAA
+464 FPGPAAA
-479 EAAGTTLAPAGPCTP
+479 EAAGTTPAPAGPCTP
-494 GPVGEATRAQIGTTV
+494 GPTGEATRTPIGTTM
-509 LNAASSGPVGEATGS
+509 LNAASSAPAGEATGS
-524 PSGLSPTGAHN
+524 PSGLSPTGAH
-535 GPGSQAAVPGRTLQ
+535 
-549 ATGPGAHDGP
+549 DGP
-559 LPGPTGVPA
+559 LPGPASAPA
-568 GTTTPASG
+568 GPTTPASG
-576 SPGSDRPLPVPTPRE
+576 GPGPSRPLPVPAPRE

-745 VQAGPTRTGWQ
+745 VQAGPTRTGWR

>member
-29 PGRPEDAYA
+29 PGRPGDAYV

-47 VPVGPPAGDQPGPTT
+47 VPVGPPAGDRPGPTT
-62 PRAVRPGVVGP
+62 PRAVGPGVAGP

-152 QNPAAF
+152 QNPVAF

-173 TTAGTALALRRARP
+173 TTAGTALALRRIRP
-187 LATWAVVILVMPVT
+187 LATWAAVILVMPVT
-201 EILTVLVLDPEKSAL
+201 EILTVLVLEESAP

-223 MLTLLIGV
+223 MLTLLIGM

-264 LERYTFVE
+264 LERYTFLE
-272 SAMTLM
+272 SAMTLI

-405 GVGSGGAGS
+405 GVGSGGA
-414 SNTAKTTG
+414 
-422 AAGHPGT
+422 
-429 ASSGRAA
+429 
-436 GPLGLTGHL
+436 
-445 AAGSGDAAG
+445 
-454 TSGLTGHPAA
+454 
-464 SSGRAAGTFPGPAAA
+464 AGTFPGPAAA
-479 EAAGTTLAPAGPCTP
+479 EAVGTTPAPAGPCTP
-494 GPVGEATRAQIGTTV
+494 GPAGKTTRAQIGTAM

-576 SPGSDRPLPVPTPRE
+576 SPGPDRPLPVPAPRE

>member
-1 MTGSQRQAPDVLP
+1 
-14 LGAVRAALAAASAPA
+14 
-29 PGRPEDAYA
+29 
-38 PDNRAPVYP
+38 
-47 VPVGPPAGDQPGPTT
+47 
-62 PRAVRPGVVGP
+62 
-73 GDAPPG
+73 
-79 PTAAWPPPLCATTS
+79 
-93 ARETLVPMT
+93 MT

-128 PRAADSGLALFIF
+128 PRAADSCLALFIF

-152 QNPAAF
+152 QNPVAF

-173 TTAGTALALRRARP
+173 MTAGTALALRRARP

-387 LRDDPGATSAPAG
+387 LRDDPGATSAP
-400 HPGAA
+400 
-405 GVGSGGAGS
+405 S
-414 SNTAKTTG
+414 
-422 AAGHPGT
+422 
-429 ASSGRAA
+429 
-436 GPLGLTGHL
+436 
-445 AAGSGDAAG
+445 
-454 TSGLTGHPAA
+454 GHPA
-464 SSGRAAGTFPGPAAA
+464 AAGTFPGPAAA

-494 GPVGEATRAQIGTTV
+494 GPTGEATRTPIGTTM
-509 LNAASSGPVGEATGS
+509 LNAASSAPAGEATGS

-559 LPGPTGVPA
+559 GPGPASAPA
-568 GTTTPASG
+568 GPTTPASG
-576 SPGSDRPLPVPTPRE
+576 GLGLDRPLPDPAPRE

-661 TWEGRALPGDKGLQL
+661 TWEGRALPEDKGLQL

-745 VQAGPTRTGWQ
+745 VQAGPTRTGWR